1 MIVIRALTN
10 NGIPCTEQL
19 SAEFDE
25 TGGSIGRAANN
36 QFVLPDNDHLI
47 SRIQATIAFR
57 NGGYVL
63 ISQGVNPVHLNNR
76 PIDNGNSATLSD
88 GDELLIGGYTLK
100 VETGSADKSTAAAGQ
115 PVDDPLALF
124 GNASVL
130 KSDPF
135 GGLLSPEPATPPPSS
150 SPAYVQPSNLSGKV
164 VQSIPSA
171 PKGESRLIPED
182 FDPFADPFAQKPPP
196 DSAALGGLPSD
207 FDLREGA
214 QQSIDTLFGLKPTSG
229 HSPFAGTPLEESS
242 HRKNELVGSNQL
254 LDFAGSSSASAHGSI
269 PDQVH
274 EINAAFQ
281 SPRAIFEGE
290 QKGEPRATQSNADG
304 AFFLS
309 WESENRCGET
319 EVSRTIMQ
327 PAWASAPHT
336 TDHPDMASGN
346 ASTVFAVPLIAPDAA
361 EPKADAPIDIEMTA
375 ADAPAGQTGIANQ
388 VPTKDLNLR
397 ETQEV
402 GESVVATSVG
412 VEAARLATD
421 QALLR
426 SFIAG
431 LGTPN
436 LVIPQGMTPELM
448 EQVGHLLRAATQ
460 GTLDLL
466 LARAMTKSEM
476 RASVTIIA
484 GIDNNPLKFSPNV
497 DIALANLLCPHPGRG
512 FMPPVEAMQ
521 DAYDDLR
528 SHQFGFMA
536 GMRAALAGVLRRFNP
551 ESLEKRLKENR
562 VLDNLVPMSRKAK
575 LWELFAERYEQISV
589 EAEEDFHTLFSKEFL
604 SAYEEQITRLS
615 NSDERKA

>member
-1 MIVIRALTN
+1 
-10 NGIPCTEQL
+10 
-19 SAEFDE
+19 
-25 TGGSIGRAANN
+25 
-36 QFVLPDNDHLI
+36 
-47 SRIQATIAFR
+47 
-57 NGGYVL
+57 
-63 ISQGVNPVHLNNR
+63 
-76 PIDNGNSATLSD
+76 
-88 GDELLIGGYTLK
+88 
-100 VETGSADKSTAAAGQ
+100 
-115 PVDDPLALF
+115 
-124 GNASVL
+124 
-130 KSDPF
+130 
-135 GGLLSPEPATPPPSS
+135 
-150 SPAYVQPSNLSGKV
+150 
-164 VQSIPSA
+164 
-171 PKGESRLIPED
+171 
-182 FDPFADPFAQKPPP
+182 
-196 DSAALGGLPSD
+196 
-207 FDLREGA
+207 
-214 QQSIDTLFGLKPTSG
+214 
-229 HSPFAGTPLEESS
+229 
-242 HRKNELVGSNQL
+242 
-254 LDFAGSSSASAHGSI
+254 
-269 PDQVH
+269 
-274 EINAAFQ
+274 
-281 SPRAIFEGE
+281 
-290 QKGEPRATQSNADG
+290 
-304 AFFLS
+304 
-309 WESENRCGET
+309 
-319 EVSRTIMQ
+319 MQ